1 MMKPYAINRTLHN
14 RGILAQRSMPT
25 PEEFL
30 EATKWFG
37 AATLTM
43 GAITILAFVL
53 GWGIRFRL
61 VGITSFMGVLTG
73 GVLGLSFEP
82 FTRTVI
88 PGAVPYETVYDSGAA
103 QIVIKVPDAITSSEL
118 EATLQQA
125 ASNLLKPSRL
135 GIPGQIPTIRARVIR
150 HQPGISQLVYLGQVQ
165 PVANPATGTPLT
177 ITLQSDA
184 LADLSTA
191 SENDT

>member
-1 MMKPYAINRTLHN
+1 
-14 RGILAQRSMPT
+14 MPT
-25 PEEFL
+25 PAEFL

-37 AATLTM
+37 LATLGM
-43 GAITILAFVL
+43 AGITALAFVV

-61 VGITSFMGVLTG
+61 VGITSFMGVLTAG
-73 GVLGLSFEP
+73 MFGLSFEP

-103 QIVIKVPDAITSSEL
+103 QIVIRVPATITVTEL

-135 GIPGQIPTIRARVIR
+135 GVPGQTPVIRARTIL
-150 HQPGISQLVYLGQVQ
+150 HQDGGVSKLQYLGQVQ
-165 PVANPATGTPLT
+165 PITNPTTGAPLT
-177 ITLQSDA
+177 ITLQPEA
-184 LADLSTA
+184 LADLPTTSA
-191 SENDT
+191 NDT